1 MYNKVGYYMLKI
13 NIITVGKVK
22 EQYINEGIK
31 EFSKRLSKYV
41 SLKIVELSEEADNA
55 TSVDIESN
63 RILAYLE
70 KTKGYTILLD
80 LKGKE
85 LDSVELSNKISKLT
99 INYSEISFLIGGSKG
114 INNMVREKCD
124 YSLCFSKFTFPH
136 QLFRLILLEQ
146 IYRSICII
154 NNIKYHK

>member
-1 MYNKVGYYMLKI
+1 MLKI

-22 EQYINEGIK
+22 EQYINDGIK

-41 SLKIVELSEEADNA
+41 SLKIVELAEEADNA

>member
-1 MYNKVGYYMLKI
+1 MLKI

-41 SLKIVELSEEADNA
+41 SLKIVELAEEADNA

-80 LKGKE
+80 LKGKK

>member
-1 MYNKVGYYMLKI
+1 MLKI
-13 NIITVGKVK
+13 NINTVGKVK

-41 SLKIVELSEEADNA
+41 SLKIVELAEEADNA

>member
-1 MYNKVGYYMLKI
+1 MLKI

-22 EQYINEGIK
+22 EQYINDGIK

-41 SLKIVELSEEADNA
+41 SLKIVELAEETDNA

>member
-1 MYNKVGYYMLKI
+1 MLKI

-41 SLKIVELSEEADNA
+41 SLKIIELAEEADNA

>member
-1 MYNKVGYYMLKI
+1 MLKI

-22 EQYINEGIK
+22 EQYINDGIK

-41 SLKIVELSEEADNA
+41 SLKIVELVEEADNA

>member
-1 MYNKVGYYMLKI
+1 MLKI

-41 SLKIVELSEEADNA
+41 SLKIVELAEEADNA

>member
-1 MYNKVGYYMLKI
+1 MLKI

-22 EQYINEGIK
+22 EQYINDGIK

-41 SLKIVELSEEADNA
+41 SLKIVELAEEADNA

-63 RILAYLE
+63 RILTYLE

>member
-1 MYNKVGYYMLKI
+1 MLKI

-22 EQYINEGIK
+22 EQYINDGIK

-41 SLKIVELSEEADNA
+41 SLKIVELAEEAYNA

>member
-1 MYNKVGYYMLKI
+1 MLKI

-22 EQYINEGIK
+22 EQYINDGIK

-41 SLKIVELSEEADNA
+41 SLKIIELAEEADNT

>member
-1 MYNKVGYYMLKI
+1 MLKI

-22 EQYINEGIK
+22 EQYINDGIK

-41 SLKIVELSEEADNA
+41 SLKIIELAEEADNA

-85 LDSVELSNKISKLT
+85 LDSLELSNKISKLT

>member
-1 MYNKVGYYMLKI
+1 MLKI

-22 EQYINEGIK
+22 EQYINDGIK

-41 SLKIVELSEEADNA
+41 SLKIIELAEEADNA

>member
-1 MYNKVGYYMLKI
+1 MLKI

-22 EQYINEGIK
+22 EQYINDGIK

>member
-1 MYNKVGYYMLKI
+1 MLKI
-13 NIITVGKVK
+13 NIITVEKVK

-41 SLKIVELSEEADNA
+41 SLKIVELAEEADNA

>member
-22 EQYINEGIK
+22 EQYINDGIK

-41 SLKIVELSEEADNA
+41 SLKIIELAEEADNA

>member
-22 EQYINEGIK
+22 EQYINDGIK

-41 SLKIVELSEEADNA
+41 SLKIVELAEEADNA

>member
-1 MYNKVGYYMLKI
+1 MLKI

-41 SLKIVELSEEADNA
+41 SLKIVELAEEADNA

-85 LDSVELSNKISKLT
+85 LDSVELSNKISKLI

>member
-1 MYNKVGYYMLKI
+1 MLKI

-22 EQYINEGIK
+22 EQYINDGIK

-41 SLKIVELSEEADNA
+41 SLKIVELAEEADNT

>member
-1 MYNKVGYYMLKI
+1 MLKI

-22 EQYINEGIK
+22 EQYINDGIK
-31 EFSKRLSKYV
+31 EFSKCLSKYV
-41 SLKIVELSEEADNA
+41 SLKIVELAEEADNA

>member
-1 MYNKVGYYMLKI
+1 MLKI

-22 EQYINEGIK
+22 EQYINDGIK

-41 SLKIVELSEEADNA
+41 SLKIIELAEEADNA

-63 RILAYLE
+63 RILTYLE

-146 IYRSICII
+146 IYRSICIL

>member
-1 MYNKVGYYMLKI
+1 MLKI
-13 NIITVGKVK
+13 GIVTVGKVK
-22 EQYINEGIK
+22 EQYINDGIK

-41 SLKIVELSEEADNA
+41 SLKIVELAEEADNA

>member
-1 MYNKVGYYMLKI
+1 MLKI

-22 EQYINEGIK
+22 EQYINDGIK

-41 SLKIVELSEEADNA
+41 SLKIVELAEEADNA

-85 LDSVELSNKISKLT
+85 LDSLELSNKISKLT

>member
-1 MYNKVGYYMLKI
+1 MLKI

-22 EQYINEGIK
+22 EQYINDGIK

-41 SLKIVELSEEADNA
+41 SLKIIELTEEADNA

>member
-41 SLKIVELSEEADNA
+41 SLKIVELAEEADNA

>member
-1 MYNKVGYYMLKI
+1 MLKI

-22 EQYINEGIK
+22 EQYINDGIK

-41 SLKIVELSEEADNA
+41 SLKIVELAEEADNA

-124 YSLCFSKFTFPH
+124 YSLCFSKFTFPPST
-136 QLFRLILLEQ
+136 I
-146 IYRSICII
+146 
-154 NNIKYHK
+154 

>member
-1 MYNKVGYYMLKI
+1 MLKI

>member
-1 MYNKVGYYMLKI
+1 MPL
-13 NIITVGKVK
+13 
-22 EQYINEGIK
+22 
-31 EFSKRLSKYV
+31 
-41 SLKIVELSEEADNA
+41 
-55 TSVDIESN
+55 
-63 RILAYLE
+63 
-70 KTKGYTILLD
+70 LLD

>member
-1 MYNKVGYYMLKI
+1 MLKI

-22 EQYINEGIK
+22 EQYINDGIK

-41 SLKIVELSEEADNA
+41 SLKIVELAEEADNA

-63 RILAYLE
+63 RILAYLK